1 MNEARAARAQGA
13 PGSRR
18 CGPDGR
24 SVASTGDCRC
34 RVDRL
39 AGDRHRAGRRSRR
52 DRRADRMAAHACAPI
67 RRAPSSGG
75 RPNSDRRVSRC
86 GRPRR
91 RRAPSDTPHT
101 PRASRSRGA
110 AERSF
115 FSLSAA
121 PVKSVRIPNH
131 RRRRTAA
138 CKGRQPYM
146 TAIARAGGR
155 ASREHT
161 RVPRR
166 AANRRGGLKRMH
178 ARPVTVVHSRNGEE
192 AKGERDERRKS
203 ACSRTPVRT
212 AGEMACRARARSS
225 RALALIDSLTRSK
238 AAADSAPSASADS
251 TARCPPRAVA

>member
-34 RVDRL
+34 RVGRL

-91 RRAPSDTPHT
+91 RRAPSDTPR
-101 PRASRSRGA
+101 P
-110 AERSF
+110 
-115 FSLSAA
+115 
-121 PVKSVRIPNH
+121 
-131 RRRRTAA
+131 
-138 CKGRQPYM
+138 
-146 TAIARAGGR
+146 
-155 ASREHT
+155 REH
-161 RVPRR
+161 R
-166 AANRRGGLKRMH
+166 AR
-178 ARPVTVVHSRNGEE
+178 E
-192 AKGERDERRKS
+192 ERRNDQS
-203 ACSRTPVRT
+203 FH
-212 AGEMACRARARSS
+212 CR
-225 RALALIDSLTRSK
+225 
-238 AAADSAPSASADS
+238 
-251 TARCPPRAVA
+251 PPL

>member
-121 PVKSVRIPNH
+121 PVKSVRMPNH

-146 TAIARAGGR
+146 TAIARTGGV
-155 ASREHT
+155 SREHT

-166 AANRRGGLKRMH
+166 AANRRGWLKRMH

-192 AKGERDERRKS
+192 AKSEWDERRTS